1 MPDAD
6 DPLHDHVRKSG
17 LWDNLMAGG
26 AGVEWYF
33 GYNFAHDD
41 LDCED
46 WRSRDTMWGLTR
58 VALDFFE
65 QHLPFTDMAP
75 ADALVGADGA
85 HCLALPG
92 TAYAVYLPNGGSSQ
106 ILLGADTATYT
117 VGWYDARQG
126 GPLQAGSVTQI
137 GGGGS
142 QSLGNP
148 PPGGDDWA
156 VVLKVVPV
164 LNDPPVVLSVQV
176 VPDPFP
182 GASDFIMEARVADP
196 QFASDITAV
205 CAHFFT
211 AGGDFLVSVP
221 MQPTVGDP
229 TLWTLSLSVSEP
241 IGPASWV
248 AAVQATDMGGL
259 TGAHAVFFSTL

>member
-1 MPDAD
+1 MTKATPRGLPASATSPFEVKSPVVEAIEYMFTV
-6 DPLHDHVRKSG
+6 PLAEFNAYTYRPVGSPRMSMG
-17 LWDNLMAGG
+17 WLPPVEME
-26 AGVEWYF
+26 AGVLLLRIPVPAPMRYIRTVCEPAFQQLTYA
-33 GYNFAHDD
+33 YRPAESTTTFAGQVSVIIAGVPSAV
-41 LDCED
+41 
-46 WRSRDTMWGLTR
+46 RS
-58 VALDFFE
+58 
-65 QHLPFTDMAP
+65 
-75 ADALVGADGA
+75 
-85 HCLALPG
+85 
-92 TAYAVYLPNGGSSQ
+92 
-106 ILLGADTATYT
+106 
-117 VGWYDARQG
+117 
-126 GPLQAGSVTQI
+126 
-137 GGGGS
+137 
-142 QSLGNP
+142 
-148 PPGGDDWA
+148 
-156 VVLKVVPV
+156 
-164 LNDPPVVLSVQV
+164 PVVLSVQV